1 MPTPACWTL
10 FLCSLA
16 GCAEADLAPAATTP
30 AQTAHHTVAD
40 TPLVVF
46 GAGQAQAGID
56 LSRSRGVVLLSDGR
70 LAVFANDDRLLLY
83 APRGDSVAVLG
94 GRGEGPGQF
103 RSGHL
108 VAAGADT
115 LLVYDRGSRRLSWF
129 DPDAG
134 FLRSEALGA
143 EVLFRYEFP
152 IGGSRDGRVLL
163 TSARTLD
170 GGLPPG
176 IRDTARTAADIIAV
190 RPDSSPLSVLTF
202 PDLLVAARQA
212 PNGPVGT
219 LIPDAVR
226 YGGHA
231 LLGLRNDTLFIIA
244 GGSSHLELHEVS
256 GRLLT
261 RWALDLPRGKVSPE
275 HRAALIALQT
285 APFIEG
291 NLGGHAAPPNL
302 EATIAFMQTEP
313 FADSF
318 PAADDLLLE
327 ANGSDLLVVHGGPF
341 QAKAWRA
348 TRLNPTGEEV
358 ARIEVAL
365 PRSRPVAFSGNT
377 VVLEMVDEDGVT
389 TFQLRS
395 LVPRKPPPSPSQPP
409 SRPGATKGS

>member
-1 MPTPACWTL
+1 MSFRVAVCILCLLAACTNPEPVPTEPTPAW
-10 FLCSLA
+10 LA
-16 GCAEADLAPAATTP
+16 D
-30 AQTAHHTVAD
+30 HVVAD

-83 APRGDSVAVLG
+83 AAEGDSVAVLG

-103 RSGHL
+103 RSGQL
-108 VAAGADT
+108 VVVGTDT
-115 LLVYDRGSRRLSWF
+115 LLVYDSGSRRLSWF
-129 DPDAG
+129 DPDVG
-134 FLRSEALGA
+134 FLRSEVLGA
-143 EVLFRYEFP
+143 EVLPRYAFP
-152 IGGSRDGRVLL
+152 IGGTRDGRVLL

-170 GGLPPG
+170 GRLPPG
-176 IRDTARTAADIIAV
+176 IRDTARTEADIIAV

-212 PNGPVGT
+212 PNGSVGT
-219 LIPDAVR
+219 LIPDNVR
-226 YGGHA
+226 YAGHA
-231 LLGLRNDTLFIIA
+231 LLRLRNDTIFLIA

-261 RWALDLPRGKVSPE
+261 QRPLDLPRASVTPE
-275 HRAALIALQT
+275 DRAALIALQT
-285 APFIEG
+285 APLIEG
-291 NLGGHAAPPNL
+291 NLGGHAPPPNL

-327 ANGSDLLVVHGGPF
+327 ADGSDLLVVHGGPF
-341 QAKAWRA
+341 QAKVWRA
-348 TRLNPTGEEV
+348 TRLDPAGAEL

-377 VVLEMVDEDGVT
+377 VLLEMVDDDGVT
-389 TFQLRS
+389 TFELRR
-395 LVPRKPPPSPSQPP
+395 LVARSSGSERDRPKPL
-409 SRPGATKGS
+409 PGAPEGE